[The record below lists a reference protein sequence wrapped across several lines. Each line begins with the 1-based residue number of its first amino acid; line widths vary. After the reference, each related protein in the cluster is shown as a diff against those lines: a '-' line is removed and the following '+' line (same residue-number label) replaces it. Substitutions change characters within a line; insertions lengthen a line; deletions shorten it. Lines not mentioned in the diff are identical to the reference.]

1 MSNMATKEKKQQPVS
16 VDEQFLKNF
25 YEKGGKAVD
34 LSSGKEVTDV
44 DALLDSVADSGDG
57 TTPKQEELH
66 KKAVARGT
74 ADTTKEE
81 AAKAQKEADR
91 IAHLQ
96 EQERKRKLGKAGK
109 VYSAV
114 SKEVQGNVTDP
125 IISKAGNAVDKVS
138 SLQTLGGIGLLLAIL
153 IFLLFVVVQVN
164 SAGDT
169 RIKQFWYMLNGRAH
183 LVGRHQI
190 STGSSTTGTPGAVNA
205 DGTVNGPDGK
215 PITLKSIGAADT
227 QAIQNPQGPFAL
239 WVESEYRSLFG

>member
-1 MSNMATKEKKQQPVS
+1 MSNMATKEKKQQPIS
-16 VDEQFLKNF
+16 VDEQFLKDF
-25 YEKGGKAVD
+25 YEKGGKATD

-44 DALLDSVADSGDG
+44 DALLDSVADSGSG
-57 TTPKQEELH
+57 STPKQEELH
-66 KKAVARGT
+66 KKAVARGA
-74 ADTTKEE
+74 ADTSKEDADKAQRE
-81 AAKAQKEADR
+81 AAR
-91 IAHLQ
+91 IARLQ
-96 EQERKRKLGKAGK
+96 EQEQAKRRGKAGK

-114 SKEVQGNVTDP
+114 SKGVQGNITDP
-125 IISKAGNAVDKVS
+125 LISKAGTAVDKVS

-164 SAGDT
+164 AAGDT

-190 STGSSTTGTPGAVNA
+190 STGSSTTGIPGTVNA

-239 WVESEYRSLFG
+239 WIESEYRSLFG